1 VSVQKKKTES
11 RLAHGEAYQR
21 IIDAAE
27 ILFSER
33 SPEQVGFRELATAAG
48 VSLSAIHYHFGSKE
62 ALLKEIF
69 AIRAAPLTQKR
80 AENLARLEREDRAD
94 DLGAILDAFVRP
106 AFDVT
111 RGNREDLFNKLR
123 ARLAVEASTMTRETI
138 SDAFDASD
146 AVFLESIHR
155 AVPGLTKADVYWR
168 FHFFVGA
175 MIYTMSDSGQ
185 LEGLSMGACS
195 PSSVEESIAQL
206 VRSFTAVFK
215 APSVLQA

>member
-1 VSVQKKKTES
+1 MQKKKTDS

-33 SPEQVGFRELATAAG
+33 SPDQVGFRELAAAAG

-69 AIRAAPLTQKR
+69 SIRAAPLTKRR
-80 AENLARLEREDRAD
+80 AESLACLKDEGRDRDLEAVLE
-94 DLGAILDAFVRP
+94 AFVRP

-123 ARLAVEASTMTRETI
+123 ARLAVESSTMTRETI
-138 SDAFDASD
+138 SEAFDDND
-146 AVFLESIHR
+146 AVFLDVIQR
-155 AVPGLTKADVYWR
+155 AVPNLSPADIYWR

-185 LEGLSMGACS
+185 LEGLSKGACD
-195 PSSVEESIAQL
+195 PSNVEDSIAQL
-206 VRSFTAVFK
+206 VRSFDAVFK
-215 APSVLQA
+215 APAISRR